1 MESPALSPALAV
13 EVVLTT
19 QVTGC
24 LPTEATCIQQ
34 VNGLLSGLTPF
45 VIEDGEKTL
54 SYLIAHKMSDMQRY
68 KAYNLMKKAFHCNE
82 CAERYANLC
91 CLVDQHGSIFAK
103 FKDVPSHYP
112 RYKHLRKMA
121 KFAESVVHLSYP
133 GYNCNGMIS
142 LCSPIVMNHE
152 LKSGGFEHIVC
163 SVSPSD
169 ISTCDEDRGKLI
181 QECMSRYLVSGL
193 FEGLVNRLIF
203 HGKSSLELMKTYL
216 EKTCHDDLLIPS
228 ILWCEGILSD
238 WNDCVKRPGLMT
250 SEKHFNFALRHIIRA
265 KLEKN
270 SFGSVALLFQ
280 TTQHSIINFLDCAGL
295 ERTMNK
301 LCVEH
306 HARLFHLEPLNR
318 TTEEQIAKAVGSF
331 GNVKSCILTVEEATS
346 LIPQIVHHG
355 KARENPCA
363 SSSKELA
370 STFASRCEQSSLE
383 MQIKNIKTLR
393 EFVEFARRE
402 TLHVEIENYMP
413 AVAYLASTSLDAFHC
428 FIKDEVRTGILGL
441 NLQWYTVLLTVPMFE
456 IDECK
461 NVLFVIDGYRPTRQK
476 CHCCCREFLGT
487 ICNSMNHTIYNKYYH
502 TTNVVVPNGSLM
514 VGLGTSVKD
523 SEGTLCDPI
532 DLRVNGIRLRL
543 TKL

>member
-1 MESPALSPALAV
+1 MENPSLSPVLSV
-13 EVVLTT
+13 EVDLTT

-54 SYLIAHKMSDMQRY
+54 SYLIAYKMSDMQRM
-68 KAYNLMKKAFHCNE
+68 KANDLMKKAFHCNE

-91 CLVDQHGSIFAK
+91 CLVDQNGSILAK
-103 FKDVPSHYP
+103 FKDAPSHYP
-112 RYKHLRKMA
+112 RYKHLRKMG
-121 KFAESVVHLSYP
+121 KFAESVVQLSNYDKYRCI
-133 GYNCNGMIS
+133 GVIS
-142 LCSPIVMNHE
+142 LCSPIVMNHD

-169 ISTCDEDRGKLI
+169 ISTCDEERGKLI
-181 QECMSRYLVSGL
+181 QECVRRCLVYGV
-193 FEGLVNRLIF
+193 FEWFVRRLIF

-228 ILWCEGILSD
+228 ILWCEEILND
-238 WNDCVKRPGLMT
+238 WAKRSGAMT
-250 SEKHFNFALRHIIRA
+250 PEEHFNFALRHIIRA
-265 KLEKN
+265 RLEKN
-270 SFGSVALLFQ
+270 SYGSVALLFQ
-280 TTQHSIINFLDCAGL
+280 TALHSIINLLDCAGL
-295 ERTMNK
+295 DRTMNNMRVQHDYK
-301 LCVEH
+301 V
-306 HARLFHLEPLNR
+306 FHLGPRNR
-318 TTEEQIAKAVGSF
+318 ATEEQIAQAVGSF
-331 GNVKSCILTVEEATS
+331 GNIKSCILSVEEATS

-355 KARENPCA
+355 NARENPCA

-383 MQIKNIKTLR
+383 MQIKNIRTLR
-393 EFVEFARRE
+393 EFVEFARVK
-402 TLHVEIENYMP
+402 TLQVEIANYMP
-413 AVAYLASTSLDAFHC
+413 AVAYLASTPLDAFHC

-441 NLQWYTVLLTVPMFE
+441 TLPWYPVRLTVPMFE

-476 CHCCCREFLGT
+476 CHCCNREFLGT
-487 ICNSMNHTIYNKYYH
+487 FCNSIEDTLDSKYYH
-502 TTNVVVPNGSLM
+502 ATNVVIPNGSLM
-514 VGLGTSVKD
+514 IGLGTSVKD
-523 SEGTLCDPI
+523 SEGTLCDQI
-532 DLRVNGIRLRL
+532 DLRVNGICLRL